1 MEKLPPTSYV
11 RLVDIWLI
19 CGQLTAFIEV
29 ILITLRELY
38 NEEEE
43 INHHGFVRRIR
54 SFSQVSFQYL
64 VLVSYLISLLF
75 ICCFL
80 KMFFAHRYFKESL
93 QKDQKEQLVGEIW
106 LSSYYDYIK
115 PIVYHLL
122 SIVA

>member
-54 SFSQVSFQYL
+54 SFSQVSFQFL

-80 KMFFAHRYFKESL
+80 KMFFLIDILK
-93 QKDQKEQLVGEIW
+93 K
-106 LSSYYDYIK
+106 
-115 PIVYHLL
+115 VYKWNKKNN
-122 SIVA
+122 